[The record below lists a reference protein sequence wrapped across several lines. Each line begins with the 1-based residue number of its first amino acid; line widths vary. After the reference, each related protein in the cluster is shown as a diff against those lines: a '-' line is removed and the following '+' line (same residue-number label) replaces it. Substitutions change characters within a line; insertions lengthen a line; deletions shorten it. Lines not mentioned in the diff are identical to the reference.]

1 MGLRIVMVWWVVIR
15 LLLRLMWIIRCG
27 ASMAA
32 ARRLIRLWP
41 VAWVVLACWA
51 LARWVCVVRLVWGRV
66 PWVLLA
72 AWVLPGCAAWV
83 ARVLPGCVVWVARVL
98 LGCVA

>member
-15 LLLRLMWIIRCG
+15 LLLRLMRIIRCG
-27 ASMAA
+27 ASMVAP
-32 ARRLIRLWP
+32 RRLLIRRLL

-51 LARWVCVVRLVWGRV
+51 LARWVCVVRLVWGRA

-72 AWVLPGCAAWV
+72 AWVLPGCAA
-83 ARVLPGCVVWVARVL
+83 
-98 LGCVA
+98 